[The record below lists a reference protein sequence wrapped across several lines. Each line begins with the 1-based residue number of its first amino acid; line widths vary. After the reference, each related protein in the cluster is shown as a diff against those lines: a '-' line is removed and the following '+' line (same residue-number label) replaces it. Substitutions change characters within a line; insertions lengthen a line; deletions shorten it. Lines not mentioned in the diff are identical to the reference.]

1 MEWVET
7 TAKTLD
13 EAKDLALDRLGVAAD
28 EAEFE
33 ILEEPRAGLFGR
45 VRGEARVRA
54 RVMPTAV
61 RPKQDRRRGRSTREG
76 RKVGKGPQRDED
88 RDRSAVDVDDVVD
101 DGDDPADPATA
112 DDRAE
117 RPEPTRARRSAT
129 RRVVERDQ
137 DHDAGRES
145 GRERRPKQQK
155 EQQVNTE
162 DAGES
167 PVTPAE
173 VGDAAVAFMS
183 GLVEAFGATAT
194 TDVAVDDTDI
204 EVRVV
209 GDALGLLVGHG
220 GRTLMAVQDLARVAS
235 QRRLGDHETRLRIDV
250 GGYREKRS
258 EALGR
263 FAVAVAKEVVE
274 SGTPKALEPMQS
286 ADRKVIHDA
295 LAEVDG
301 VTSRSEGDDPMRR
314 VVISPV

>member
-61 RPKQDRRRGRSTREG
+61 RPKQDRRSRGRSARDG
-76 RKVGKGPQRDED
+76 RGKAGKGRQRDQE
-88 RDRSAVDVDDVVD
+88 RGGVDTD
-101 DGDDPADPATA
+101 DGDDTVV
-112 DDRAE
+112 DDTVDEASDLAE
-117 RPEPTRARRSAT
+117 RPEPARVRRGDSSRAT
-129 RRVVERDQ
+129 ERDSS
-137 DHDAGRES
+137 RP
-145 GRERRPKQQK
+145 RRPKQQK
-155 EQQVNTE
+155 EQHVNTDGADE
-162 DAGES
+162 PTVS
-167 PVTPAE
+167 PAE
-173 VGDAAVAFMS
+173 VGDAAVVFMS

-194 TDVAVDDTDI
+194 TDVTLDGTDI
-204 EVRVV
+204 EVRVT
-209 GDALGLLVGHG
+209 GAELGLMVGHG

-250 GGYREKRS
+250 AGYREKRS

-263 FAVAVAKEVVE
+263 FALVVAKEVVE
-274 SGTPKALEPMQS
+274 SGKAKALEPMQS
-286 ADRKVIHDA
+286 ADRKVVHDA
-295 LAEVDG
+295 LADVEG

-314 VVISPV
+314 VVISPA